1 MFSGAKRK
9 TVALGLVLAG
19 VFLLAAWFRLRT
31 MGSVAVLQ
39 DGVGPFWA
47 AIRADGRA
55 HSPGYGVGL
64 LLPYAAITGSAS
76 SLWGAVG
83 LLGWAHSALAP
94 LAAWSA
100 FQAGKGNWL
109 LATLVGVLVAQDSGF
124 VGSFV
129 SGAEGYLGPLFVAA
143 CAFARGGWAWVALA
157 FAVSNHPLAACAFP
171 LVLRQENANL
181 KAVWGMAIAAAM
193 VVHQFYGVGA
203 PGVPGGGLVQ
213 ALDAT
218 LQSSGGLAIMAAL
231 GPLVALAHPNGRAFG
246 LRVIASAAVLL
257 CAGLWLGYLRD
268 HHIRLLLVP
277 ALACWG
283 SLESRAWWLMILG
296 FATFDRQPRPP
307 EDPGRAGT
315 LQLTNAI
322 GDSLFAEGRPLF
334 VDRIWISGG
343 PGVEPAAVMLDLHL
357 RGWDRTMISGSGD
370 AVIVVAGDPEEL
382 EEVGHP
388 GRLIRKG
395 HGYRVSRA
403 TVEGA
408 RLWSLGV
415 CDRGGRP
422 GGAWDA
428 LSVLDPSA
436 QTEAM
441 NAWWACG
448 ER

>member
-1 MFSGAKRK
+1 MFLGAKRK
-9 TVALGLVLAG
+9 TVALGLALAI
-19 VFLLAAWFRLRT
+19 VFLLAAWLRLRT

-39 DGVGPFWA
+39 DGIGPFWA
-47 AIRADGRA
+47 AIRADGRG

-64 LLPYAAITGSAS
+64 LLPYAAITASAS

-94 LAAWSA
+94 LAAWCA
-100 FQAGKGNWL
+100 FQAGKGNWV
-109 LATLVGVLVAQDSGF
+109 LATLAGVLVAQDSGF
-124 VGSFV
+124 IGSFV
-129 SGAEGYLGPLFVAA
+129 SGAEGYFAPLFVAA

-171 LVLRQENANL
+171 LVLRRENANR
-181 KAVWGMAIAAAM
+181 KAAWGMAIASAM

-203 PGVPGGGLVQ
+203 PGVPGGGLGR
-213 ALDAT
+213 ALDAA
-218 LQSSGGLAIMAAL
+218 LQSSGGLAMIAAG
-231 GPLVALAHPNGRAFG
+231 GPLVALAQPNGRAFA

-257 CAGLWLGYLRD
+257 FAGLWLGYLRD
-268 HHIRLLLVP
+268 HHIRFLLVP

-283 SLESRAWWLMILG
+283 SIESRGWWFIVLG
-296 FATFDRQPRPP
+296 FVPFEQQMRPP

-315 LQLTNAI
+315 LQLTNGI

-334 VDRIWISGG
+334 VDRIWFSGG

-357 RGWDRTMISGSGD
+357 RGWGRTMIGDAGD
-370 AVIVVAGDPEEL
+370 AVIVVAGDPEDL
-382 EEVGHP
+382 DQVGHP

-395 HGYRVSRA
+395 HGYRVSRD
-403 TVEGA
+403 TVEGV
-408 RLWSLGV
+408 RLWSLAV

-436 QTEAM
+436 QTEDM